1 VLKVLA
7 YLIDRVEY
15 EELHTT
21 IKREGR
27 QLEKI
32 QARRRRAR
40 PH

>member
-7 YLIDRVEY
+7 DLIDRGEC
-15 EELHTT
+15 EELSTT
-21 IKREGR
+21 IELEGR
-27 QLEKI
+27 RLEKI